1 MKNALIAAAL
11 VRFILTQAA
20 GTIREKLRFFEIA
33 LVLVRLDHVPAS
45 AASKPD
51 NFRFQFGLGFTF
63 CDERLDRFV
72 DDIGHPHT
80 FSLCCP
86 AKGSQRCLVKAIE
99 RPAAFK
105 NKGRNIARS
114 LFWSGFHATV

>member
-1 MKNALIAAAL
+1 LLRRSYASYQSKG
-11 VRFILTQAA
+11 A

-33 LVLVRLDHVPAS
+33 LVLVRLDHVAKS
-45 AASKPD
+45 AASKLD
-51 NFRFQFGLGFTF
+51 NFRFQIGLGFTF

-80 FSLCCP
+80 FSLRCP
-86 AKGSQRCLVKAIE
+86 AKESQRCLVKAIE